1 MNINIAAQNNLL
13 HHQCMLK
20 KVGRFIRDTT
30 IRSMYVKVWVKGEKG
45 CKVPEI
51 LTEYN
56 KIKMNL

>member
-1 MNINIAAQNNLL
+1 MHVKEKSADLL
-13 HHQCMLK
+13 EKLPSGSCML
-20 KVGRFIRDTT
+20 RFG
-30 IRSMYVKVWVKGEKG
+30 SKEKGG